1 MHEHTFDNRSSVA
14 QAPFNS
20 RKKLQRIRQTS
31 IDSSQNKQ
39 NPEISYKLNP
49 QSGSFRCTPNRT
61 QATARTAQIQPTL
74 SLRRWRQGTRRP
86 SRRASHGHGARVRL
100 AQLPH
105 GATIR
110 RLQTSSSSFLMA
122 PVSFWCICATGS
134 TTSAPRTIG
143 RFHGAYINTPYNDL
157 IWGQFEIILF
167 DLATVI

>member
-100 AQLPH
+100 A
-105 GATIR
+105 
-110 RLQTSSSSFLMA
+110 
-122 PVSFWCICATGS
+122 
-134 TTSAPRTIG
+134 
-143 RFHGAYINTPYNDL
+143 
-157 IWGQFEIILF
+157 
-167 DLATVI
+167 

>member
-1 MHEHTFDNRSSVA
+1 MVHIFFFQIKTYHQTKSALKWSCAISKQLIANKVETRQGIHCMHEHTFDNRSSVA

-100 AQLPH
+100 A
-105 GATIR
+105 
-110 RLQTSSSSFLMA
+110 
-122 PVSFWCICATGS
+122 
-134 TTSAPRTIG
+134 
-143 RFHGAYINTPYNDL
+143 
-157 IWGQFEIILF
+157 
-167 DLATVI
+167 